1 MASTSMP
8 LMSIAGYVHKLRL
21 HTGLGFQLGRLT
33 KWITAERY
41 RGLYNFDVQF
51 VGEAGPRGMMLEL
64 DGQKTAY
71 NASARSNASE
81 GTWFFVAKAT

>member
-1 MASTSMP
+1 M
-8 LMSIAGYVHKLRL
+8 
-21 HTGLGFQLGRLT
+21 
-33 KWITAERY
+33 
-41 RGLYNFDVQF
+41 QF